1 MHTEGIGLTEAEWQ
15 VMEVLWERAPLN
27 GREMS
32 EIMAERMG
40 WNRSTTL
47 TMLRRMEA
55 KGAVAADMGEPKQF
69 RPKIAREDAALRET
83 ESFLDRVYHGSVRMM
98 VSAMTE
104 KQALS
109 KTEIDELYAMLRE
122 LEEGN
127 DRD

>member
-15 VMEVLWERAPLN
+15 VMEVLWERAPLS

-32 EIMAERMG
+32 EIMAKRMD